1 MRSQVPPTSQQLG
14 RTADRLSFVYV
25 ERCVL
30 HRDSNAVTA
39 TDSRG
44 TIHIPAAMVSA
55 LLIGP
60 GVRASHAAIALLG
73 TCGVTVAWVGDG
85 AVRCYAT
92 GRPMA
97 RSSRLLE
104 AQARAFSNQSERLR
118 IARAMYESRF
128 PGEDVSGLTMQ
139 QLRGR
144 EGARVRKIYR
154 RESERTGVAWNG
166 RTYDPSNFADT
177 DPINQALSAANA
189 CLYGVATA
197 VINSLGMTPGLGFV
211 HVGHDQSFT
220 YDVADLVKAETS
232 IPAAFDAV
240 ADGSDEPE
248 RAVRSLLRERFF
260 QQRTIE
266 KLVETLRGLF
276 LSPSDVAD
284 EPEVA
289 YLDELS
295 VWAGRGERRLTSGF
309 NRADHG
315 SWSS

>member
-1 MRSQVPPTSQQLG
+1 MRSQVPPTSQELG
-14 RTADRLSFVYV
+14 RTTDRLSFVYV

-128 PGEDVSGLTMQ
+128 PGEEVSGLTMQ

-166 RTYDPSNFADT
+166 RTYDPSNFADA

-276 LSPSDVAD
+276 LSPSDVAA

-295 VWAGRGERRLTSGF
+295 VWAGRGERRLTSGL
-309 NRADHG
+309 NHADHG

>member
-1 MRSQVPPTSQQLG
+1 MSSQAPPRSQELG
-14 RTADRLSFVYV
+14 RTTDRLSFVYV

-104 AQARAFSNQSERLR
+104 AQARAFANQSERLR
-118 IARAMYESRF
+118 VARAMYEVRF
-128 PGEDVSGLTMQ
+128 PGEDVSGLTTQ

-144 EGARVRKIYR
+144 EGARVRRIYR
-154 RESERTGVAWNG
+154 SESERTGVSWSG
-166 RTYDPSNFADT
+166 RTYDPANFADA
-177 DPINQALSAANA
+177 DAINQALSAANA
-189 CLYGVATA
+189 CLYGVSTA
-197 VINSLGMTPGLGFV
+197 VINALGMTPGLGFV

-240 ADGSDEPE
+240 ADNHEEPE
-248 RAVRSLLRERFF
+248 RAVRALLRERFF
-260 QQRTIE
+260 QQGTVE
-266 KLVETLRGLF
+266 KLVETLRRLF
-276 LSPSDVAD
+276 LNPAD
-284 EPEVA
+284 ASAEPEVA

-295 VWAGRGERRLTSGF
+295 VWAGRGERRLSSGL
-309 NRADHG
+309 NHADHG